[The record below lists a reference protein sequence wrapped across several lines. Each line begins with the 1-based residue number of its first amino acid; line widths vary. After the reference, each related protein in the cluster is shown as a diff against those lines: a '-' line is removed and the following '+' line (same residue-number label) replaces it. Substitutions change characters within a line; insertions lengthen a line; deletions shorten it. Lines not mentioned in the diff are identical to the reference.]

1 MKCLPPKLHEA
12 YEKHYQDDS
21 QPNCEELQNIFLAK
35 LQEHFNSMFLV
46 FDALDEC
53 SLDHREELCEFFC
66 KSIELT
72 AEPNSASSTHRTPAR
87 KTEYK
92 VGSK

>member
-1 MKCLPPKLHEA
+1 MIVNRTVRS
-12 YEKHYQDDS
+12 YRTYF
-21 QPNCEELQNIFLAK
+21 LQ

-72 AEPNSASSTHRTPAR
+72 AEPNSALSTHSTPAR
-87 KTEYK
+87 QTEYK